1 MPHIAI
7 TMIPG
12 RDEKA
17 KMDLAKK
24 VQAFIAGELS
34 LDPKFVSVS
43 IEDIPMSDWEKS
55 MEKFSREIL
64 FVKPG
69 GNAD

>member
-12 RDEKA
+12 RDDKA

-24 VQAFIAGELS
+24 VQAFIVAELS
-34 LDPKFVSVS
+34 VDPKFVSVS
-43 IEDIPMSDWEKS
+43 VEDIPMSDWEKS
-55 MEKFSREIL
+55 MEKFPKDIL
-64 FVKPG
+64 FVQPG

>member
-12 RDEKA
+12 RDENA
-17 KMDLAKK
+17 KMALAKK
-24 VQAFIAGELS
+24 VQAFIAAELS
-34 LDPKFVSVS
+34 VDPKFVSVS
-43 IEDIPMSDWEKS
+43 IEDIPLVDWAKS
-55 MEKFSREIL
+55 MEKFSQDIM

-69 GNAD
+69 NAD